1 MAKCVDCGLVC
12 ARNPETRQLEE
23 VPRDYRKT
31 GRPPGWLVGGHDL
44 WNHRELGTPLC
55 LDRIYD
61 LFSEFEAET
70 VGKDEEKCLRILGKE
85 RKCLAFTDWQQGST
99 PKEHREMMDRE
110 RFEKRQTDREEAD
123 RKWRS
128 RQDLKLVLI
137 AGFFTI
143 LGALLAYLLGAA
155 N

>member
-1 MAKCVDCGLVC
+1 M
-12 ARNPETRQLEE
+12 RQI
-23 VPRDYRKT
+23 
-31 GRPPGWLVGGHDL
+31 G
-44 WNHRELGTPLC
+44 
-55 LDRIYD
+55 
-61 LFSEFEAET
+61 A
-70 VGKDEEKCLRILGKE
+70 GKRRSVSDEEKCLAMFHRE
-85 RKCLAFTDWQQGST
+85 RECEPFTGWEPGSS

-143 LGALLAYLLGAA
+143 LGALLAYLLEAA